1 MSDSDSM
8 SDNDSS
14 IGNEGSESDDSI
26 QDEEDVDYGALEPY
40 QDEPLASERDAE
52 NDEPEEYNYQDP
64 DGIPQIVL
72 ERRFE
77 RILQVENWYVVH
89 CCFYAIINAG

>member
-1 MSDSDSM
+1 MNIHRSASSFLCSMSD

-14 IGNEGSESDDSI
+14 VGREASDTDESMVGED
-26 QDEEDVDYGALEPY
+26 DVDYGALEPY
-40 QDEPLASERDAE
+40 QDEPLASESDGE
-52 NDEPEEYNYQDP
+52 NDAPAEYNYEDP

-77 RILQVENWYVVH
+77 RIVRRENW
-89 CCFYAIINAG
+89 